1 MLYLSLWSDLK
12 FQTDLT
18 ECCKYKNRL
27 NIDPK
32 INAKF
37 IIINYIYILHFEK
50 LCQAPEINAGSTN
63 STEVVIKTSLQD
75 HQETHKWFLTV
86 SLIKWGNYFY
96 P

>member
-1 MLYLSLWSDLK
+1 MLYLSLLSDLK

-37 IIINYIYILHFEK
+37 IIINYIYIYILHFEK

-75 HQETHKWFLTV
+75 HLKTHK
-86 SLIKWGNYFY
+86 
-96 P
+96 

>member
-1 MLYLSLWSDLK
+1 MFYLSLLSDLK

-27 NIDPK
+27 NKDPK

-37 IIINYIYILHFEK
+37 IIINYIIIYILHFEK

-75 HQETHKWFLTV
+75 HQETHK
-86 SLIKWGNYFY
+86 
-96 P
+96 

>member
-1 MLYLSLWSDLK
+1 MLYLSLLSDLK

-37 IIINYIYILHFEK
+37 IIINYIYIYYILKNYAK
-50 LCQAPEINAGSTN
+50 LL
-63 STEVVIKTSLQD
+63 K
-75 HQETHKWFLTV
+75 
-86 SLIKWGNYFY
+86 
-96 P
+96 